1 MPLRSQLTARS
12 FTERVVGL
20 LFHVSYFS
28 LYIIITYMTNKYMF
42 VDAAP
47 ILPTASW
54 DPPNFTLDLS
64 GVAAIVGGDEAVA
77 ATIAA
82 YTTGN
87 SWFVGGYPTPGAY
100 VVAKFFGRTLHG
112 SWWNG
117 VFPGDRTDLATA
129 FRLHGPSKFHYY
141 GIKSGSQL
149 PPFSNIPDCLI
160 NEKLLQKIKDNEE
173 LVAKGQPSNI
183 DLKEFKGRIH
193 NITKKGERGTDC
205 LMYIFTAEN
214 GWQNGDEVNVTPNRI
229 HMIVG
234 LCASLLNAGICV
246 VLALM
251 NDWFAFSIIILG
263 MLVNFLFMGTVS
275 SCKITVKKHNIKEPK
290 TIPPGHGIFS
300 HKDNNVIMAIFGDEI
315 SVNSITKTRLEVGPK
330 RKSSNF
336 KLGICCI
343 TMYMLFLAQL
353 IIPAQASLMGQ
364 IFFLASLLIGWF
376 SNAYYSSLDATKA
389 QRQIVKENCGAKA
402 VAVLR
407 GNRTSVFLTLAILAR
422 MEDVCLRGVY
432 PPLLG
437 DSDAWKSAMTCIADS
452 VTSKRLIVSKEVMNS
467 HVGIDLQNA
476 WKTAHELKEMNH
488 ITEFLRKLAQTN
500 ANNRAALDQGNLA
513 GLDQSNYIELD
524 QNTPPE
530 LNQTNPPE
538 SSQENRTDSPAA
550 SAA

>member
-1 MPLRSQLTARS
+1 
-12 FTERVVGL
+12 
-20 LFHVSYFS
+20 
-28 LYIIITYMTNKYMF
+28 MTNRYVF

-47 ILPTASW
+47 ILPTAAW

-64 GVAAIVGGDEAVA
+64 GVAAIIGGDEAVA

-117 VFPGDRTDLATA
+117 VFPGDRTDLATG
-129 FRLHGPSKFHYY
+129 FRLHGTSKFHYY

-160 NEKLLQKIKDNEE
+160 DDKLLQKIEE
-173 LVAKGQPSNI
+173 DEDLVAKGQPSNI
-183 DLKEFKGRIH
+183 NFKEFKGRIH
-193 NITKKGERGTDC
+193 QIAQEGKRGTDC
-205 LMYIFTAEN
+205 LLYIYTAQN
-214 GWQNGDEVNVTPNRI
+214 GWQNGDEVKVTPNRI

-251 NDWFAFSIIILG
+251 NDWFALSIIMLG
-263 MLVNFLFMGTVS
+263 MLVNFNFMGAVS
-275 SCKITVKKHNIKEPK
+275 SCKITVEKHNIKESQK
-290 TIPPGHGIFS
+290 IPPGHGIFS
-300 HKDNNVIMAIFGDEI
+300 QKHDNVIMAIFGDES
-315 SVNSITKTRLEVGPK
+315 SVNSINKTKLKVGPK
-330 RKSSNF
+330 RKTSNF
-336 KLGICCI
+336 KLGIGCI

-364 IFFLASLLIGWF
+364 IFFLASLLIGWI

-389 QRQIVKENCGAKA
+389 QRQIVKQNCGAKV

-422 MEDVCLRGVY
+422 MEDVSLRGVY
-432 PPLLG
+432 SPLLG
-437 DSDAWKSAMTCIADS
+437 ESDAWKSAMTCIDESFA
-452 VTSKRLIVSKEVMNS
+452 SKRLVVSREVMNS

-488 ITEFLRKLAQTN
+488 FAEFLTQIAQTN
-500 ANNRAALDQGNLA
+500 VNNRAALDQVYHA
-513 GLDQSNYIELD
+513 PEQSNYAQHEQGIS
-524 QNTPPE
+524 PE
-530 LNQTNPPE
+530 LNQT
-538 SSQENRTDSPAA
+538 SSDDSNQEHRTDSPAA